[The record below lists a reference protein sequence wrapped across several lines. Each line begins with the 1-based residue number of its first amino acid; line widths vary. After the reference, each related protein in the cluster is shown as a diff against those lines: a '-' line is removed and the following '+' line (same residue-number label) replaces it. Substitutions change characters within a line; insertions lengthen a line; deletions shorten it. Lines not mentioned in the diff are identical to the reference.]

1 MGRDSDLTHEILSF
15 TSDGRSLPEATC
27 DDDASMI
34 DAIPHSC
41 GSLPEGEG
49 HTDGEGGFTLLE
61 VLVVIVIIGL
71 LVGFVA
77 PAVLHQLGGARI
89 SIAKQSITRI
99 GTVLDMYKLD
109 VGDYP
114 STSDG
119 LQALIDR
126 PSDAQNWNGPYLKSD
141 SGALDPWN
149 HPFVYRYP
157 SDRSG
162 HDYDVCSH
170 GPSANSDSASDS
182 GMICNQ

>member
-1 MGRDSDLTHEILSF
+1 MGRDNNLTHEVPSF
-15 TSDGRSLPEATC
+15 NPADRSLFEATC
-27 DDDASMI
+27 DDDTSAV

-41 GSLPEGEG
+41 GSLPEREG
-49 HTDGEGGFTLLE
+49 RTSGEGGFTLLE

-114 STSDG
+114 NTSDG
-119 LQALIDR
+119 LQALIER
-126 PSDAQNWNGPYLKSD
+126 PSDAPNWNGPYLKSD

-149 HPFVYRYP
+149 HPFVYRFP

-162 HDYDVCSH
+162 HDYDLCSR
-170 GPSANSDSASDS
+170 GPSASGDNGSDS
-182 GMICNQ
+182 GMICNP